1 MIFYNFVVFF
11 VLNSET
17 TNIAYVGMFNCTVG
31 TNDKSASMVVFLDE
45 EARISRIFIDVR
57 L

>member
-1 MIFYNFVVFF
+1 MIFYNVVVFF

-45 EARISRIFIDVR
+45 KARISRIFIDVR